1 MIQLRTYN
9 LCLIGFGNVGQ
20 ALVRLLEVQRLPLRE
35 RYGIEW
41 RLTGLLTRRLGAVAN
56 LAGIDPWSLVPH
68 AAPADSLAAADLAGW
83 LGAARA
89 DVLLEASSLDTAHGE
104 PAATYLRTALGL
116 GIHAITANKGPLV
129 YAYRELRDL
138 ADAHGVRFRFE
149 STVMDG
155 APIFSLFRVLPL
167 LTVGGFRGILNS
179 TTNLILERVEA
190 GASLEEGIAAA
201 QALGLAETDP
211 SADVDG
217 WDATVKVSAIAQVI
231 LGASL
236 LPGEVRRVGIR
247 GLDGPAVRAARAA
260 GRPYKLVCRAWRH
273 GDGVTAS
280 VGPEQLAPGDP
291 LAAVNGTSSAVHFEA
306 DLLPG
311 LTVVEHSPTPAT
323 TAYGMLADFVDVT
336 RAGAGPT
343 GQPREG

>member
-1 MIQLRTYN
+1 MIPSRTYN

-20 ALVRLLEVQRLPLRE
+20 ALVRLLEAQRQPLRE
-35 RYGIEW
+35 AYGIEW
-41 RLTGLLTRRLGAVAN
+41 RLTGLLTRRLGAVADP
-56 LAGIDPWSLVPH
+56 AGIDPWSLVP
-68 AAPADSLAAADLAGW
+68 AAGPTGALAAADLARW

-89 DVLLEASSLDTAHGE
+89 DVLLEASSLDTARGE

-116 GIHAITANKGPLV
+116 GIHAITANKGPVV

-138 ADAHGVRFRFE
+138 AAARGVRFRFE

-155 APIFSLFRVLPL
+155 APIFSLFRALPL
-167 LTVGGFRGILNS
+167 LTVHGFRGILNS
-179 TTNLILERVEA
+179 TTNLILQEMEGGR
-190 GASLEEGIAAA
+190 SLEEGIAAA

-217 WDATVKVSAIAQVI
+217 WDATVKVSALAQAI

-236 LPGEVRRVGIR
+236 LPGEVRRAGIR
-247 GLDGPAVRAARAA
+247 GLDGPAVRAARAS
-260 GRPYKLVCRAWRH
+260 GRPYKLVCRAQRQ
-273 GDGVTAS
+273 GDAVLAS
-280 VGPEQLAPGDP
+280 VGPEQLPLGDP

-311 LTVVEHSPTPAT
+311 LTVVEHSPTPTT
-323 TAYGMLADFVDVT
+323 TAYGMLADLVDVARSRVGLT
-336 RAGAGPT
+336 
-343 GQPREG
+343 